1 MEMNNKKREYSRP
14 VIKEIELDSS
24 ITLVMMTVSNPD
36 PRGDT
41 KKSPSS
47 DPFSSPFDSKPFG

>member
-1 MEMNNKKREYSRP
+1 MSIPKQNYTKPEIKR
-14 VIKEIELDSS
+14 IELDSS
-24 ITLVMMTVSNPD
+24 ISLVMMTVGNPD

-41 KKSPSS
+41 KKSPAS